1 MGSLFKELG
10 VEIPERYKR
19 LIGVLLM
26 AMAGICFV
34 LADVLTQLTMQRA
47 RQVDLHLSRL
57 QIMVARATV
66 ELVCC
71 LVLMLARHTHPTQER
86 GFYDFGLFTLL
97 ASFKD
102 FSIYFKIAALSY
114 IPVGDYT
121 VLEFT
126 YVVFTALFG
135 VIFLAQKCS
144 LVDSIFGALSFVGV
158 IFVANPKWLLPSMSI
173 EIADTSKSVFSVKHT
188 SSLTINSVTSHFDN
202 GFYYKGVI
210 FSLLTALATSS
221 YFVLNSYLGRSVPV
235 VLNVFYPSVY
245 VALIA
250 PFIMLT
256 MGEKFLLTELD
267 LLNWT
272 LLLLVGVLYFGAT
285 MLISESFQLEN
296 VGPVTLIRGLDI
308 IYAFI
313 LQVVLI
319 KAKVTWNVLVG
330 AAIILLSTSL
340 IVLNRWL
347 DIHDWIKQRLCTSKR
362 YEHLNSDDQS
372 GDE

>member
-1 MGSLFKELG
+1 
-10 VEIPERYKR
+10 
-19 LIGVLLM
+19 M

-57 QIMVARATV
+57 QIMVARSTV

-102 FSIYFKIAALSY
+102 SSIYFKIAALSY

-135 VIFLAQKCS
+135 VIFLAQRCS

-158 IFVANPKWLLPSMSI
+158 MLVANPKWLFPSMSI
-173 EIADTSKSVFSVKHT
+173 EIGDTSKSVFSVKHT

-202 GFYYKGVI
+202 EVYYKGVI
-210 FSLLTALATSS
+210 FSLSTALATSS

-245 VALIA
+245 VALIT

-330 AAIILLSTSL
+330 AAIILFSTSL